1 MLVDVISAAETNRS
15 FSRLLREVADS
26 TAGVLAGAMDLC
38 VDHQLGSWDAPVL
51 SVAAG
56 ADARLLL
63 QLIENP

>member
-1 MLVDVISAAETNRS
+1 MSAAEANRS

-51 SVAAG
+51 SVAA
-56 ADARLLL
+56 ATIDPLLL
-63 QLIENP
+63 QLTENP